1 MSTPELDLALSFAQ
15 AIRAEQTQMSANG
28 ERVDTLEASRRARAR
43 IEHATSEREISEA
56 SQRVEAAKLNRAAPS
71 PSSSAAHPASSAPRE
86 AQQGHLSSR
95 APRKLATVPGLSW
108 AFSIGLGRLTE
119 EGRAIADR
127 FLAERCSGGTR

>member
-1 MSTPELDLALSFAQ
+1 MSTPEFVALSFAQ
-15 AIRAEQTQMSANG
+15 AIRAEQALTANG
-28 ERVDTLEASRRARAR
+28 QPIDVLEASRRARAR
-43 IEHATSEREISEA
+43 IEQAKSEREISEA
-56 SQRVEAAKLNRAAPS
+56 SQRVKAAKLTQTAPS
-71 PSSSAAHPASSAPRE
+71 PSSSAARPAPAAPRE